1 MRCSRTVC
9 GKEGDGKFCNECGD
23 EMIDEKMD
31 TVVICPGKFDDGSPC
46 GADLV
51 PVQKFC
57 KNCGVKVDQSL
68 FTSLQ
73 DTCPECGKVLE
84 QEAKFCIECGH
95 RLKKPIVGGQH
106 SSIVREVEYSG
117 RIEKTDCKS
126 RMESRA
132 DSKQND
138 SVETNHAVLL
148 AGTRNVIEDGNIQ
161 DGKDINTERKEN
173 KSLKDDSSGH
183 FEKRD
188 ENIIK
193 SGCSG
198 SENIDKAHSEMSE
211 NYSAS
216 SVNTEAV
223 QSTENKSHLKPEDDT
238 EMAVNESGMSD
249 ENKTGQPEISNNL
262 TGNISIIHETSQ
274 TDLSEQ
280 LKEVH
285 IGKSM
290 HRNLNIVDS
299 TKPAS
304 NDENMKEDIGTNND
318 DAKGGKEDA
327 AKGGE
332 DGTMEDES
340 KKQTKTE
347 DSKVKAAQRKFNEKC
362 FTVQFHVLTSED
374 FHFDPAK
381 DKCIL
386 RIGHEELGGWNRQ
399 DRIMKEKR
407 KIDNY
412 VYEMVYDEVIPT
424 RLISGRHSI
433 SYKYMIVRSGKPDM
447 VRWEYYLKNDKPT
460 ITKNRDLTVYYL
472 NFKGLELWHQY
483 DCFMENEPKS
493 MRQMGFGLYCFTW
506 KKTLIKHAER
516 AVEIF
521 CQDLMEHDKS
531 VLTVDDTVQQL
542 RMLSECMKKIYL
554 VDGRCYLDN
563 EDFSQNMSTFITTA
577 FMKKAN
583 LKQMLTVETKEEKE
597 KTTTAGLTLL
607 YVLKTMELN
616 MPNTESVR
624 ALAKALIVSADT
636 DKKECP
642 ELQLADKLFP
652 GKRKILLDTILA
664 VIKNISGA
672 SKDPYWLCLL
682 PWVHFLSDECVP
694 FQASEVDV
702 KHDQTQI
709 WWGVSAI
716 DRELEGFKKKRE
728 NWSIPAEKM
737 LKLLQPLFEMD
748 YLLPRSFIAAVDLA
762 DLEKVLETR
771 AIPVEACLAYM
782 TYMLNVTK
790 PETCYDYGT
799 CKFREI
805 SYAEQTVHRCI
816 DSLLKQLQETFFSED
831 CVLSRWTMCYI
842 IASHMLKRSMENKR
856 LGTIQLCAQAFIHCI
871 AMYDRVVAEQKT
883 QDKEAKGH
891 SNVLR
896 ENAKDVV
903 RLVETYQR
911 WHIEMEDILNVWNG
925 VFAPVV
931 LQSEDVGNTWNKIIS
946 EGLLQNLQR
955 KVCKEKFIRQKFVE
969 LYCQKVDEYNRCM
982 QECMSR
988 AAFLAIAKEYT
999 VDFGQF
1005 SPHEYKRFGSL
1016 ISQLFISEWK
1026 KNVKTGKE
1034 EELSMLRHFLR
1045 WPPLSQYLKIY
1056 YKDQKKMEILTE
1068 DCLECLI
1075 QAISVIESKLIAL
1088 LSGVLTIGEF
1098 SLIAEKD
1105 GKFPELAGLVHSK
1118 KEHTAAFVKKAI
1130 EIRQKELGAFQLLA
1144 KQMATLASVC
1154 TQLANVDMKCIDDT
1168 LKKQEHIERHQIKEF
1183 CEPADVTKVDII
1195 ETYKPRLCAF
1205 RVSPTV
1211 INIVPHLH
1219 ACCESSTFMMFWN
1232 GQCQEVYNQCATLD
1246 DVVQK
1251 VWSVVKNRWDTIINR
1266 IYSGDIMFK
1275 DFEKVVGQR
1284 YRDSYDQM
1292 KVELRM
1298 MNIPE
1303 RCIKERID
1311 QLMNYRQLLEACV
1324 KGAKTIL
1331 KFAQEYRLKGD
1342 FAQIRVIATH
1352 GDQDMKAFDNSVM
1365 KACEFLKDLTPDK
1378 EQCLKMFVICEP
1390 LVHWL
1395 KESMKKSGLK
1405 ELKVFVDLAFML
1417 ARDEPISIAR
1427 IQCLHSAVT
1436 GYAPLIFDLDESCG
1450 YKQLL
1455 NLSAVVWKELE
1466 ANPKLPDKL
1475 KDTNRQ
1481 LQWLKEIKKE
1491 VNSLMQA
1498 EAINA
1503 NGIFTVGKN
1512 TWKKDAQSQNIDGT
1526 LMELKDTL
1534 KLTVPEQEGKRE
1546 LRNYTFSQLQDLQ
1559 SRLMLVT
1566 GKAEKR
1572 TDSVDRFTMIFDSI
1586 TRLSSVYMK
1595 LCSSGCVLF
1604 KDWTARFFCDPE
1616 PNRPVCAVLEFGQ
1629 GDGAPQLKVRRS
1641 ETEDLQDI
1649 IPELANFMETCLE
1662 EWLKYINKKCKSYLH
1677 LNYFTVDQLVILQK
1691 ELVKMGPDSE
1701 PSHLVYPLLSA
1712 VKDRCTP
1719 DDLLEAM
1726 AAAKEEIEG
1735 DAEIEVE
1742 EDGDSDNEEAETV
1755 EDSIEDEKKQSFV
1768 HELVQA
1774 GYEEARAIRALEF
1787 VDPED
1792 VTAGIVWCMDHD
1804 DIEMSDEHD
1813 QSLPETLEPLREQ
1826 LTQRPIFSGWSQSQT
1841 DIQTMITANIHVT
1854 GFGKQITVGSDP
1866 LISDLKALWNK
1877 FLESISSNIR
1887 DYLSLEHLGIILKY
1901 LAIKGDVLPTTLSV
1915 YMMDKDQPLPQ
1926 SGEILM
1932 CTSQTTKD
1940 EVLTTIPKSSM
1951 IGIVDGCDSGYGDLK
1966 KTDCVVHGK
1975 DTEQTGSCELPCT
1988 TSCLHNA
1995 DVQSEVLVKKG
2006 ACGSEAVQCQIDI
2019 PTRKGTCPT
2028 NNGKATLTSSGMKSA
2043 TSYDEFDQKRQFLE
2057 VEQQKL
2063 LIAKEQLELEKRKT
2077 ELLEKSTI
2085 LQTRSTEA
2093 LESILVIL
2101 REK

>member
-332 DGTMEDES
+332 DGTMEVQNYRNRQDES

-399 DRIMKEKR
+399 DRIMKEK
-407 KIDNY
+407 
-412 VYEMVYDEVIPT
+412 
-424 RLISGRHSI
+424 S
-433 SYKYMIVRSGKPDM
+433 
-447 VRWEYYLKNDKPT
+447 
-460 ITKNRDLTVYYL
+460 
-472 NFKGLELWHQY
+472 
-483 DCFMENEPKS
+483 
-493 MRQMGFGLYCFTW
+493 
-506 KKTLIKHAER
+506 
-516 AVEIF
+516 
-521 CQDLMEHDKS
+521 
-531 VLTVDDTVQQL
+531 
-542 RMLSECMKKIYL
+542 
-554 VDGRCYLDN
+554 
-563 EDFSQNMSTFITTA
+563 
-577 FMKKAN
+577 
-583 LKQMLTVETKEEKE
+583 
-597 KTTTAGLTLL
+597 
-607 YVLKTMELN
+607 
-616 MPNTESVR
+616 
-624 ALAKALIVSADT
+624 
-636 DKKECP
+636 
-642 ELQLADKLFP
+642 
-652 GKRKILLDTILA
+652 
-664 VIKNISGA
+664 
-672 SKDPYWLCLL
+672 
-682 PWVHFLSDECVP
+682 
-694 FQASEVDV
+694 
-702 KHDQTQI
+702 
-709 WWGVSAI
+709 
-716 DRELEGFKKKRE
+716 
-728 NWSIPAEKM
+728 PAEKM